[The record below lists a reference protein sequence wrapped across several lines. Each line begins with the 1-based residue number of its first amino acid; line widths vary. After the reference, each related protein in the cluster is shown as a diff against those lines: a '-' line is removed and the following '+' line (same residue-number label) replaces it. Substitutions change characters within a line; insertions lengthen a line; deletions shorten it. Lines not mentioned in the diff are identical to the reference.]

1 LSSVLG
7 SQTDTPYLKSYV
19 RESEAEHSML
29 SKNPELIEQWV
40 TQAIAERDLIDS
52 KFLSNHSLENLK
64 AKILIQELLLNLLVD
79 INQNPNSLISSIS
92 LELQVAVNKSVS
104 RSLVSIVGNPL
115 DRARDFLVTCSK
127 VILNLSESKNQDLL
141 NNPSFIESCKRGKK
155 VVIKFLWLMNEYDY
169 TKVDGITVG
178 NICWGLERLPEMNDK
193 FSARFINSYIQD
205 QISNVESSS

>member
-1 LSSVLG
+1 
-7 SQTDTPYLKSYV
+7 
-19 RESEAEHSML
+19 ML

-52 KFLSNHSLENLK
+52 KSLSNHSLEKLK
-64 AKILIQELLLNLLVD
+64 AKILIEELLLNLLVD

-92 LELQVAVNKSVS
+92 LELPVAVNKSVS

-141 NNPSFIESCKRGKK
+141 
-155 VVIKFLWLMNEYDY
+155 
-169 TKVDGITVG
+169 T
-178 NICWGLERLPEMNDK
+178 
-193 FSARFINSYIQD
+193 IQA
-205 QISNVESSS
+205 SLSRVNVQRK

>member
-52 KFLSNHSLENLK
+52 KSLSNHSLENLK
-64 AKILIQELLLNLLVD
+64 AKILIEELLLNLLVD

-92 LELQVAVNKSVS
+92 LELPVAVNKSVS

-141 NNPSFIESCKRGKK
+141 
-155 VVIKFLWLMNEYDY
+155 
-169 TKVDGITVG
+169 T
-178 NICWGLERLPEMNDK
+178 
-193 FSARFINSYIQD
+193 IQA
-205 QISNVESSS
+205 SLSRVNVQRK